1 MTLRNPSHP
10 SVSLRRS
17 LEAEGWSVVHFATQ
31 LGVSR
36 STASRLLNGHC
47 GITPSV
53 ALALERIG
61 WSNADFWTRRQANYE
76 MTQTRQRA
84 ANPLSKHTS

>member
-10 SVSLRRS
+10 CVSLRRS
-17 LEAEGWSVVHFATQ
+17 LEAEGWSVGHFADQ

-53 ALALERIG
+53 AHALERIG
-61 WSNADFWTRRQANYE
+61 WSTADFWTRRQANYE
-76 MTQTRQRA
+76 VAQARGRVA
-84 ANPLSKHTS
+84 KPLAKPTS